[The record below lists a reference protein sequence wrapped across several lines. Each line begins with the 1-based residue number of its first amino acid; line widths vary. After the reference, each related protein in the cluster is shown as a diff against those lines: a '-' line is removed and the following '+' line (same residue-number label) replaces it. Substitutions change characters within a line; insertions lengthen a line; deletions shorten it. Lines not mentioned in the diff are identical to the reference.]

1 MYSVTNICISIYFDV
16 FLYIIAIIRNIQIPK
31 LLNSLLFLYYMKVT
45 FRDPDTQTS
54 YLVIRS
60 SIINMSRELSVVEK
74 KLLSSKVPKALG
86 QGRKSYETKIEANDV
101 LQKAGYEVYFKV
113 DIPIDHKDK
122 KAKLN
127 VPVAY
132 TSIRARAAIGVG
144 VKAGTSIGAGAGIG
158 TGVKAGTRIGAGSGI
173 LAGAGIGA
181 GIGARA
187 GAGTDIGTGPSI
199 GAGPSIEA
207 GIGRGLIV
215 TKVDKCQ
222 V

>member
-1 MYSVTNICISIYFDV
+1 MNAIFD
-16 FLYIIAIIRNIQIPK
+16 P
-31 LLNSLLFLYYMKVT
+31 
-45 FRDPDTQTS
+45 QTS
-54 YLVIRS
+54 YLVILS

-127 VPVAY
+127 LPVAY
-132 TSIRARAAIGVG
+132 PSIGAGVGIKAGTSIRAGT
-144 VKAGTSIGAGAGIG
+144 KAGTSIGAGSG
-158 TGVKAGTRIGAGSGI
+158 KRGSGTS
-173 LAGAGIGA
+173 
-181 GIGARA
+181 IGARA
-187 GAGTDIGTGPSI
+187 GAGPSI
-199 GAGPSIEA
+199 GA
-207 GIGRGLIV
+207 GIGRGLVV

-222 V
+222 VCRKLRERDCTNMCNIFNYIIIFRRKTF